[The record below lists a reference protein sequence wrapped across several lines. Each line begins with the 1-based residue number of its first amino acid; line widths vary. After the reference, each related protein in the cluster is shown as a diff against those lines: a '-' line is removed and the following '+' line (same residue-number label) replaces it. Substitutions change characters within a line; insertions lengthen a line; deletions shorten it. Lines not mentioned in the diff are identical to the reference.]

1 MQLIRITNAGNKK
14 NKMKNRK
21 QFLTTIGLGIT
32 GIAMGKN
39 KIHFENEELP
49 KLEFAFTAT
58 ITLGAIQ
65 ELGNTPHGRRRIIP
79 ITGGTFKGPAIKG
92 TVESGGADWQIVRAD
107 NVAEL
112 DAQYTLKTDDG
123 VLIYVRNKGYRHGP
137 AEVLQ
142 RLAKG
147 EAVNPK
153 EYYFRATPVFE
164 TASEKY
170 NYLNKYIYIAS
181 GERKKDSVVINF
193 YKVL

>member
-1 MQLIRITNAGNKK
+1 
-14 NKMKNRK
+14 MKNRK

-32 GIAMGKN
+32 GMAMGKN
-39 KIHFENEELP
+39 LIHVENEELP

-58 ITLGAIQ
+58 ITLGAVQ
-65 ELGNTPHGRRRIIP
+65 EVGNTPHGRRRIIP
-79 ITGGTFKGPAIKG
+79 ITGGTFNGPAIKG
-92 TVESGGADWQIVRAD
+92 TVEAGGADWQIIRTD

-123 VLIYVRNKGYRHGP
+123 VLIYIRNKGYRHGP

-153 EYYFRATPVFE
+153 EYYFRATPIFE